1 MKRKL
6 SLIVL
11 LLATAFAGQAYGQAC
26 QIDLAHYKMI
36 EPGMTSAA
44 VNQSSAVKA
53 LKCRAADLLV
63 SPPRCLSGTTLVTV
77 NLSF

>member
-44 VNQSSAVKA
+44 VNQIIG
-53 LKCRAADLLV
+53 CE
-63 SPPRCLSGTTLVTV
+63 GTENVERRICWCHLHDA
-77 NLSF
+77 